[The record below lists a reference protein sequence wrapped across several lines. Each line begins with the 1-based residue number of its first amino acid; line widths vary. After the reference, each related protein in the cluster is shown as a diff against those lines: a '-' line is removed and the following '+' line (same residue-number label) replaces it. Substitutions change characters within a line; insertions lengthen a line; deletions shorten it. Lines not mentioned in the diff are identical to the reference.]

1 MKRSGP
7 ALLLAVLLA
16 GCAGPSGSVRP
27 GLPPS
32 ADALSVWSA
41 AGRIAIAAGDEGG
54 SGSFTWRQ
62 ERATTTLGLRG
73 PLGAGGLE
81 VVASPGALALS
92 DAAGRRLDTEAAR
105 AELRARL
112 GADVPWGS
120 LRYWMLGLPAPDGP
134 ASVEDRAEAP
144 RRIIDQ
150 DGWRIGYE
158 SYTLAEGYALPQRF
172 VATRPGVRVKV
183 VVDDWKLPAGA
194 VPAVP

>member
-1 MKRSGP
+1 MRRLGP
-7 ALLLAVLLA
+7 ALLLALLVA
-16 GCAGPSGSVRP
+16 GCAAPSRSVLP
-27 GLPPS
+27 GAPPPV
-32 ADALSVWSA
+32 DALSAWSA

-62 ERATTTLGLRG
+62 DRATTTLGLRG

-92 DAAGRRLDTEAAR
+92 DATGRRLDAEAAR

-112 GADVPWGS
+112 GADVPWAS
-120 LRYWMLGLPAPDGP
+120 LRYWMLGVPAPGGP
-134 ASVEDRAEAP
+134 AAVEDRAEAP

-158 SYTLAEGYALPQRF
+158 SYTLAAGYALPERF
-172 VATRPGVRVKV
+172 VATRPGIRVKV
-183 VVDDWKLPAGA
+183 VVDDWQLPGGA
-194 VPAVP
+194 VPAIP